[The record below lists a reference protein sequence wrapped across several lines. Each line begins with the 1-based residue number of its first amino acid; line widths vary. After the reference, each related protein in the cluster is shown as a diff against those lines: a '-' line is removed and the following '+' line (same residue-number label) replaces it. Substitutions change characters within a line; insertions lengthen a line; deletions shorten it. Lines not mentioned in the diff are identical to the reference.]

1 MADAASIW
9 KQALPVIRTKVTGVG
24 VWTALNAC
32 LPLAYEDDVLVLGLR
47 GRDSDLAGHLKMVQT
62 KRIMD
67 FEVSRACGKTTAA
80 RVIEGDTPA
89 DWERAKRRDAEA
101 LRLKEQAESRVRAEI
116 TSRTSWDGIYEQ
128 LSRRYASVTNKSLPQ
143 NRAKFLID
151 GIQLVSDAL
160 KTAPPQDDPNER
172 NFGRCI
178 ERIAQYSEVPSTL
191 VAAMILE
198 KAEK

>member
-1 MADAASIW
+1 MADAAEIW
-9 KQALPVIRTKVTGVG
+9 KVALPVIRTKVAGIG
-24 VWTALNAC
+24 VWSALNSC
-32 LPLAYEDDVLVLGLR
+32 IPLAFEDDKLVLGLR
-47 GRDSDLAGHLKMVQT
+47 ARDNDLAGHLKMTQT

-67 FEVSRACGKTTAA
+67 FEVSKAFGKQIET
-80 RVIEGDTPA
+80 RIIEGDTPA
-89 DWERAKRRDAEA
+89 DWDRAKRRDAEA

-116 TSRTSWDGIYEQ
+116 TSRWDGIYEQ
-128 LSRRYASVTNKSLPQ
+128 LSRHYASITNKSLPQ

-151 GIQLVSDAL
+151 AIKIVSDAL

-198 KAEK
+198 KASA

>member
-9 KQALPVIRTKVTGVG
+9 KVALPVIRTKVTGVG

-32 LPLAYEDDVLVLGLR
+32 LPIAYEDDVLVVGLR
-47 GRDSDLAGHLKMVQT
+47 GRDLDLAGHLKMVQT

-67 FEVSRACGKTTAA
+67 IEVSKVCGKPTSA
-80 RVIEGDTPA
+80 RVIEGDTEA

-101 LRLKEQAESRVRAEI
+101 VRLKEHAESKVRAEI
-116 TSRTSWDGIYEQ
+116 SARTSWDGIYEQ
-128 LSRRYASVTNKSLPQ
+128 LSRRYAQIQNKSLPQ

-151 GIQLVSDAL
+151 GIQIVSDAL
-160 KTAPPQDDPNER
+160 KTAPPDDDPNER

-178 ERIAQYSEVPSTL
+178 ERIAQYCEMPSTL
-191 VAAMILE
+191 VAMMILE
-198 KAEK
+198 KAGK